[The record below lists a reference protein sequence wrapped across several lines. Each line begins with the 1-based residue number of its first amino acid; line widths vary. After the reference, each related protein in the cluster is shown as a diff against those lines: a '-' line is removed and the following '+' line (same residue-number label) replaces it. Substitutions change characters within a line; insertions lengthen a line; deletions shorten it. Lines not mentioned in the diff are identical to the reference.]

1 MSLEEASMSPLLL
14 QGCIHLQEAGGQE
27 GLEKEQLDPELTGGG
42 SQSAIAWTGIAYR
55 AKQKFSLPRWVQ
67 RDGTAKLA
75 GAKSHSHMNEKENK
89 MDRAV
94 QFLSS

>member
-1 MSLEEASMSPLLL
+1 MSPLLL